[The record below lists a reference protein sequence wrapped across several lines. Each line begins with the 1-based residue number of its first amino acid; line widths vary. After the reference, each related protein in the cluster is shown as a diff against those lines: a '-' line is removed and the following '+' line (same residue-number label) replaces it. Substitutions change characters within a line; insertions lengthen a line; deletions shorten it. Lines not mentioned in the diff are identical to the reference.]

1 MKVEFALLVTELFIM
16 NELLMSLTAGV
27 IAIFST
33 ITGSFSGGATSL
45 IMFPLILMFVTPN
58 YLDALTAN
66 KIATMFMTIAASHIH
81 FKNKKVNI
89 TLFTVLIIFGLIGTA
104 IGTYLVQFNFNED
117 LFKKLLAAALIST
130 AIYLL
135 FSRGK
140 GVKVREHRKIDFRVL
155 VYTAFFSILINI
167 LNGLFGGTGMFTTLF
182 FVLVLRMTFIESMIY
197 MMPTY
202 AIINI
207 FQTTYLSYT
216 TNIIERFPILAI
228 TMACC
233 GILGGI
239 IGTNL
244 QYLKGN
250 VWVKRV
256 AIFVTIILGIK
267 ILIW

>member
-1 MKVEFALLVTELFIM
+1 MNELFIP
-16 NELLMSLTAGV
+16 LTAAV

-58 YLDALTAN
+58 YIDALTAN

-81 FKNKKVNI
+81 FKNKKVNT
-89 TLFTVLIIFGLIGTA
+89 TLFVVLVVFGLIGTA
-104 IGTYLVQFNFNED
+104 IGTYLVQFQFNEF
-117 LFKKLLAAALIST
+117 LFKKLLAAALIFT
-130 AIYLL
+130 ATYLF
-135 FSRGK
+135 FSKGK

-155 VYTAFFSILINI
+155 AYAAFFSILINI

-182 FVLVLRMTFIESMIY
+182 FVLVLKMTFIESMVY

-207 FQTTYLSYT
+207 FQTAYLSYVSG
-216 TNIIERFPILAI
+216 IIEKAPLLVI

-239 IGTNL
+239 IGTRL

-256 AIFVTIILGIK
+256 AIFVTIVLGINT
-267 ILIW
+267 LIG

>member
-1 MKVEFALLVTELFIM
+1 
-16 NELLMSLTAGV
+16 
-27 IAIFST
+27 
-33 ITGSFSGGATSL
+33 
-45 IMFPLILMFVTPN
+45 MFPLILMFVTPV
-58 YLDALTAN
+58 YLDALTVN
-66 KIATMFMTIAASHIH
+66 KIATMFMTIAASRIH

-89 TLFTVLIIFGLIGTA
+89 PLFLVLIIFGLIGTA
-104 IGTYLVQFNFNED
+104 IGTYLVQFKFNED
-117 LFKKLLAAALIST
+117 LFKKLLAGALIFTSV
-130 AIYLL
+130 YLF
-135 FSRGK
+135 FSKEK
-140 GVKVREHRKIDFRVL
+140 GIKIREHRKIDFKVL

-182 FVLVLRMTFIESMIY
+182 FVLVVRMTFIESMLY

-207 FQTTYLSYT
+207 FQTSYLSYT
-216 TNIIERFPILAI
+216 TSIIERAPLLVI

-233 GILGGI
+233 GILGGV
-239 IGTNL
+239 IGTKL

-267 ILIW
+267 TLIG